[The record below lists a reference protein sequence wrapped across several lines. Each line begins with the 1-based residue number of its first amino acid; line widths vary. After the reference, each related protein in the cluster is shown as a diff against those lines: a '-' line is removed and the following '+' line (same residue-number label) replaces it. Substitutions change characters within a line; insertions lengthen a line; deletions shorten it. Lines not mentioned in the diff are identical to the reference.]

1 VIARSPPVRSLVP
14 GPPWPRDGAG
24 RSVAFGKLM
33 KINHPAPGDVVS
45 NPAQVAGYGTAFE
58 GVISVRI
65 RDETTGP

>member
-1 VIARSPPVRSLVP
+1 
-14 GPPWPRDGAG
+14 
-24 RSVAFGKLM
+24 M